1 MAASSRECT
10 ALNTSN
16 ARDQRTV
23 RSICCLLSLPYEMIM
38 WPRSHEREP
47 EATES
52 QILAARSD
60 IGQTFHKRINL
71 QHYSTGSPEYGG
83 KKNCTL
89 TKHLHLSRSINKIKL
104 KWWKP
109 EINYPSKGNVL
120 ESTIYGTITR
130 MVRLSENPTI
140 INLIFY

>member
-1 MAASSRECT
+1 MPASSRECT

-16 ARDQRTV
+16 VRDQRTV

-52 QILAARSD
+52 QILAERSD
-60 IGQTFHKRINL
+60 IGQTFHNQINL
-71 QHYSTGSPEYGG
+71 QHYRVGSPEYG
-83 KKNCTL
+83 KKNTCTL
-89 TKHLHLSRSINKIKL
+89 TKHLHSSRSINKIKL
-104 KWWKP
+104 KWWKT

-120 ESTIYGTITR
+120 ENTIYGTITR
-130 MVRLSENPTI
+130 MVRLSENPAI
-140 INLIFY
+140 INWIFY